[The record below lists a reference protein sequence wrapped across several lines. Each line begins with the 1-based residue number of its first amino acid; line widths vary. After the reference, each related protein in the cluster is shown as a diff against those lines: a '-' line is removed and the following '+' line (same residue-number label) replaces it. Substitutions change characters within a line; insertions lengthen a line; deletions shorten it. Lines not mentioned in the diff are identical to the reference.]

1 MPTSDHIVSF
11 TLSALLHALGL
22 LAVGYQ
28 VLHRPAAEQA
38 AIPELVISSV
48 ELSLTED
55 GPALPGA
62 TPADA
67 EALLSELPPLE
78 LPRPVE
84 TPPVP
89 KLPEKAD
96 FSDALPP
103 PEPQPAPEPVT
114 APAPAPAPKPAPQPA
129 PQPRPAAPP
138 AAAPA
143 AAPALTPAAGGPAA
157 PVTLEPGGGAAGQ
170 IDAHPSLERNIRP
183 NYPIGS
189 RRRGE
194 EGTVVLD
201 VWVGPDGSA
210 ARTTLVSSSG
220 FPELDRA
227 AERAASQARFK
238 PGTRNGRP
246 VESAARLTLIF
257 RLRDL

>member
-1 MPTSDHIVSF
+1 MFSSDHIVSF

-22 LAVGYQ
+22 LAVGFQ
-28 VLHRPAAEQA
+28 VLHRPAAEQT

-55 GPALPGA
+55 GPELPGA
-62 TPADA
+62 APAET

-84 TPPVP
+84 TPPAP
-89 KLPEKAD
+89 KLPDKAD

-103 PEPQPAPEPVT
+103 PEPVPEPVT
-114 APAPAPAPKPAPQPA
+114 APAPLPAPAPQPPPKPA

-138 AAAPA
+138 PAAPA
-143 AAPALTPAAGGPAA
+143 PAPAMTPAAGGPAA
-157 PVTLEPGGGAAGQ
+157 PVTLEPGGGGAGQ
-170 IDAHPSLERNIRP
+170 IDALPSLERSMRP
-183 NYPIGS
+183 HYPLGS
-189 RRRGE
+189 RRLGE

-246 VESAARLTLIF
+246 IESAARLTLIF